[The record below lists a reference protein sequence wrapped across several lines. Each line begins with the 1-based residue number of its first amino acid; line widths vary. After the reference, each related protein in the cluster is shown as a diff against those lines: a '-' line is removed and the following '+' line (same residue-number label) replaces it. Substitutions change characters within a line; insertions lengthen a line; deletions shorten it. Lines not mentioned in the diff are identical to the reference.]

1 VIALFVPGR
10 HGSSPKDLSAHQMV
24 WVCIEAGKMMPGSC
38 HLTQNHAIT
47 AEGRAMYSGS
57 HHEH

>member
-1 VIALFVPGR
+1 
-10 HGSSPKDLSAHQMV
+10 
-24 WVCIEAGKMMPGSC
+24 MMPGSC